1 MATFRGPD
9 GTQLHFDELGSDGGS
24 DSLLPLI
31 VLAGGA
37 ARHPSYLGD
46 LGGLGAS
53 RRLIV
58 PHLRGV
64 GQSPMPDHAEVA
76 SFWKQAEDLESL
88 RVHLGLEQLL
98 LVAHSAGTRLA
109 NSYAAQFPERVAAM
123 ALVTPPAAYLVD
135 VASDTE
141 ALIDRRRGD
150 SVFDN
155 AVAAWGA
162 GPDANFDDWLER
174 VAPIGY
180 AAWGPTEE
188 AHARTGE
195 TNLAANRAFFSVE
208 APSDFA
214 SRLSHL
220 PASVLVIA
228 GTNDCITGVVQPA
241 ALAGL
246 FPAGSFVGINECGHF
261 PWVEQPTAFRAA
273 IDPFL
278 SRHTQR

>member
-1 MATFRGPD
+1 MATFRSHD
-9 GTQLHFDELGSDGGS
+9 GVQLHYDELGPSGGS
-24 DSLLPLI
+24 DSLMPLI

-58 PHLRGV
+58 LHLRGV

-76 SFWKQAEDLESL
+76 SFWEQAEDIESL

-123 ALVTPPAAYLVD
+123 VLITPPAAYLVD
-135 VASDTE
+135 VVSDTE
-141 ALIDRRRGD
+141 ALIDVRRED
-150 SVFDN
+150 SVFDD
-155 AVAAWGA
+155 AVAAWGT
-162 GPDANFDDWLER
+162 GPDAGFNDWLER

-180 AAWGPTEE
+180 AAWGPTEQ
-188 AHARTGE
+188 AHALTGE
-195 TNLAANRAFFSVE
+195 TNFAANRAFFSVE
-208 APSDFA
+208 APSDFVL
-214 SRLSHL
+214 RLSHMTA
-220 PASVLVIA
+220 PVFVIA

-241 ALAGL
+241 ALAEL
-246 FPAGSFVGINECGHF
+246 FPAGSFVEINECGHF
-261 PWVEQPTAFRAA
+261 PWVEQPTAFRSA

-278 SRHTQR
+278 SAHA